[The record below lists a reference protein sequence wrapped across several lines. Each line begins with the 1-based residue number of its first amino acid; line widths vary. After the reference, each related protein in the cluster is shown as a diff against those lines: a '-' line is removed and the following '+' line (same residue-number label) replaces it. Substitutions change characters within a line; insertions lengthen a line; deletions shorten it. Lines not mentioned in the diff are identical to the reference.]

1 MMSRWMYI
9 IKAKNRP
16 GALAAITAQFGHRGV
31 SIDRVSTYEI
41 PGTEQNF
48 GLVVLIFKA
57 EAVKKSHMSRLLSR
71 LDAVTLMLE
80 EPYEDEERCKGVLLN
95 LMMNEQSVSM
105 ESNDKLRFHMLN
117 CNNMDVTYLMIGSQE
132 ELDKKTL
139 EFSQR
144 GTLNSRIKLS
154 F

>member
-1 MMSRWMYI
+1 MSRWMYI

-41 PGTEQNF
+41 PGAEQNY

-57 EAVKKSHMSRLLSR
+57 EEVKKSHMSRLLSR
-71 LDAVTLMLE
+71 LDTVTLMLE
-80 EPYEDEERCKGVLLN
+80 EPYADEERCNGVLLN
-95 LMMNEQSVSM
+95 LKLNGQSADIPS
-105 ESNDKLRFHMLN
+105 DDRLRVQMLN
-117 CNNMDVTYLMIGSQE
+117 CNTRDITYLMIGSDA
-132 ELDKKTL
+132 ELDMKTL
-139 EFSQR
+139 EFSEMSA
-144 GTLNSRIKLS
+144 LNSRIKLS